1 MRNAPGARFVRLTTV
16 SDVAAARI
24 LVARLE
30 VEGISGRIH
39 SEALGPYPLT
49 VGQMAEA
56 EIWVLDDRLEEAGH
70 ILLDA
75 EVREAVA
82 PAVPDGSPPR
92 EALPELQVVAVALI
106 AVVLFTVVVGF
117 MRVF

>member
-1 MRNAPGARFVRLTTV
+1 MSDTPGARFVRLTTV
-16 SDVAAARI
+16 GDVAVARL

-30 VEGISGRIH
+30 SEGISGRIH

-49 VGQMAEA
+49 IGQMAEA
-56 EIWVLDDRLEEAGH
+56 QIWVSEDRVADAGR

-75 EVREAVA
+75 ELRDAVA
-82 PAVPDGSPPR
+82 PADPDGPPPR
-92 EALPELQVVAVALI
+92 RPLPEIQLV
-106 AVVLFTVVVGF
+106 AVVLIALVLLAVVVRL

>member
-1 MRNAPGARFVRLTTV
+1 MNEAVGARYVRLTTV
-16 SDVAAARI
+16 SHVAAAQI

-30 VEGISGRIH
+30 AEGISGRIH
-39 SEALGPYPLT
+39 SESLGPYPLT

-56 EIWVLDDRLEEAGH
+56 EIWVLEDRLEEAGH

-75 EVREAVA
+75 AVRDAVA
-82 PAVPDGSPPR
+82 PAEPGGSPPT
-92 EALPELQVVAVALI
+92 EPLPELQVVAVVLI
-106 AVVLFTVVVGF
+106 GVVLLAVVIGL